1 MAAGFSRRRLIQHYL
16 SQLAKYLGFPFTFRT
31 SSVSIMVTSY
41 AVTPLAQL
49 RARADWRY
57 ATLHSKPYA
66 QLFWFT
72 RGQGRF
78 TIGAITRGY
87 GPNTAVFIPSSVMMS
102 LELSTQVQGELVKLP
117 ADPSLGLPHHP
128 FHIRVG
134 TVEAQSNLSG
144 YFDMIERE
152 LAGHGTARDQALRA
166 WGLLISVWIA
176 RQLAEQDGSI
186 LRDRTHVLAE
196 KYADLLE
203 AQFRSG
209 QGVAE
214 YAEALGVTPTHLS
227 RICRDSAGRPALAI
241 LQERLIHEACTLLVD
256 TEMPAREIAHDL
268 GFSSAAY
275 FTRSFSNLT
284 GRTPSEFRKL
294 YPAQQVVLAS

>member
-1 MAAGFSRRRLIQHYL
+1 ML
-16 SQLAKYLGFPFTFRT
+16 P
-31 SSVSIMVTSY
+31 SY

-57 ATLHSKPYA
+57 GTLHSHPYA

-87 GPNTAVFIPSSVMMS
+87 GPNTAVFIPSRVMMS
-102 LELSTQVQGELVKLP
+102 LDLSPQVQGVSVKLP
-117 ADPSLGLPHHP
+117 ADPSLGLPLHP
-128 FHIRVG
+128 FHIRVSM
-134 TVEAQSNLSG
+134 VEAQSNVSG
-144 YFDMIERE
+144 YFDMIVRE
-152 LAGHGTARDQALRA
+152 LAGHGAARDQALRA

-176 RQLAEQDGSI
+176 RQLTLQDGSI
-186 LRDRTHVLAE
+186 LRDRTHILAE
-196 KYADLLE
+196 KYAMILE
-203 AQFRSG
+203 SKFRTG
-209 QGVAE
+209 IGVAD

-241 LQERLIHEACTLLVD
+241 LQERLMHEACLLLVD
-256 TEMPAREIAHDL
+256 TDLPAREIAENL

-275 FTRSFSNLT
+275 FTRSFANQT

-294 YPAQQVVLAS
+294 VPAQQVIHPV

>member
-1 MAAGFSRRRLIQHYL
+1 MQ
-16 SQLAKYLGFPFTFRT
+16 
-31 SSVSIMVTSY
+31 VSY

-49 RARADWRY
+49 RARAEWRY
-57 ATLHSKPYA
+57 GTLHSKPHA

-87 GPNTAVFIPSSVMMS
+87 GPHTAVFIPARVMMS
-102 LELSTQVQGELVKLP
+102 LDLSAQAQGVLVRLP
-117 ADPSLGLPHHP
+117 VDPTLGLPAQSVHL
-128 FHIRVG
+128 RVG
-134 TVEAQSNLSG
+134 TVEAQSTLSG

-152 LAGHGTARDQALRA
+152 LAGFGSARDQALRA

-176 RQLAEQDGSI
+176 RQLDKQDGSI
-186 LRDRTHVLAE
+186 LRDRTHILAE
-196 KYADLLE
+196 KYAELLE
-203 AQFRSG
+203 QTFRNG
-209 QGVAE
+209 KGVAE

-241 LQERLIHEACTLLVD
+241 LQERLMHEACTLLVD
-256 TEMPAREIAHDL
+256 TDLPARTIAEEL

-284 GRTPSEFRKL
+284 GRTPSEFRRL
-294 YPAQQVVLAS
+294 YPAQQVFKAG

>member
-1 MAAGFSRRRLIQHYL
+1 MQA
-16 SQLAKYLGFPFTFRT
+16 
-31 SSVSIMVTSY
+31 SY

-49 RARADWRY
+49 RSRAEWRY
-57 ATLHSKPYA
+57 ATLHSRPYA
-66 QLFWFT
+66 QLYWFT

-87 GPNTAVFIPSSVMMS
+87 GPLTAVYIPARVMIS
-102 LELSTQVQGELVKLP
+102 LDLSAQAQGVLVRLPVDPTLQLP
-117 ADPSLGLPHHP
+117 ANPVHL
-128 FHIRVG
+128 RVG
-134 TVEAQSNLSG
+134 SVDAQSTLSG

-152 LAGHGTARDQALRA
+152 LAGFGPARDQALRA

-176 RQLAEQDGSI
+176 RQLDKQDGSI
-186 LRDRTHVLAE
+186 LRDRTHILAE
-196 KYADLLE
+196 KYAELLE
-203 AQFRSG
+203 QGFRSG

-241 LQERLIHEACTLLVD
+241 LQERLMHEACTLLVD
-256 TEMPAREIAHDL
+256 TDLPARTIAEEL

-284 GRTPSEFRKL
+284 GRTPSEFRRL
-294 YPAQQVVLAS
+294 FPAQQVIKAG

>member
-1 MAAGFSRRRLIQHYL
+1 MQS
-16 SQLAKYLGFPFTFRT
+16 
-31 SSVSIMVTSY
+31 SY
-41 AVTPLAQL
+41 AVMPLAQL

-57 ATLHSKPYA
+57 GTLHSKPHA

-87 GPNTAVFIPSSVMMS
+87 GPHTAVFIPARVMMS
-102 LELSTQVQGELVKLP
+102 LDLSAQAQGVLVRLPVDPTLDLP
-117 ADPSLGLPHHP
+117 AQPVHL
-128 FHIRVG
+128 RVN
-134 TVEAQSNLSG
+134 TVEAQSTLSG

-152 LAGHGTARDQALRA
+152 LAGFGPARDRALRA

-176 RQLAEQDGSI
+176 RQLDRQDGSI
-186 LRDRTHVLAE
+186 LRDRTHILAE
-196 KYADLLE
+196 KYAALLE
-203 AQFRSG
+203 QSFRSG

-214 YAEALGVTPTHLS
+214 YAETLGVTPTHLS

-241 LQERLIHEACTLLVD
+241 LQERLMHEACALLVD
-256 TEMPAREIAHDL
+256 TDLPARSIAEDL

-275 FTRSFSNLT
+275 FTRSFANLT
-284 GRTPSEFRKL
+284 GRTPSEFRRL
-294 YPAQQVVLAS
+294 QPAQQVFKPG

>member
-1 MAAGFSRRRLIQHYL
+1 MQA
-16 SQLAKYLGFPFTFRT
+16 
-31 SSVSIMVTSY
+31 SY

-49 RARADWRY
+49 RSRAEWRH
-57 ATLHSKPYA
+57 ATLHSEPHA

-87 GPNTAVFIPSSVMMS
+87 GPRTAVFIPARVMMS
-102 LELSTQVQGELVKLP
+102 LDLPAQAQGLLVKLP
-117 ADPSLGLPHHP
+117 VDPTLDLPAKPVHL
-128 FHIRVG
+128 RVG
-134 TVEAQSNLSG
+134 TVEAQSALSG

-152 LAGHGTARDQALRA
+152 LAGFGPARDRALRA

-176 RQLAEQDGSI
+176 RQLEKQDGTI

-196 KYADLLE
+196 KYAELLE
-203 AQFRSG
+203 QSFRSG
-209 QGVAE
+209 QGVAD
-214 YAEALGVTPTHLS
+214 YAETLGVTPTHLS
-227 RICRDSAGRPALAI
+227 RICRDSTGRPALAI
-241 LQERLIHEACTLLVD
+241 MQERLMHEACTLLID
-256 TEMPAREIAHDL
+256 TDLPARSIAEDL

-284 GRTPSEFRKL
+284 GLTPSEFRRL
-294 YPAQQVVLAS
+294 HPAQQVFKAG